1 MNHGPAQRIDHYR
14 DPDIDVSVVIP
25 VYRGARSIDAL
36 RDRLHVA
43 LESAALRHELI
54 FVEDCGGDD
63 SWQVLEV
70 MCATHGYV
78 RAIKLSRN
86 FGQHA
91 ATLCGIA
98 RARGR
103 WVATIDDDLE
113 QPPEALPELVRK
125 AEEGFTVV
133 YGVNQSRSHAVWRN
147 LTSELGRALF
157 KFAIPTLNREYSSMR
172 VVDGT
177 IARQLERF
185 QSPFTFVDGYLSW
198 LTHNYATVVVPH
210 HDRAHGRS
218 NYSVRKL
225 LAHMMN
231 IFLTFSDLPLRAA
244 TWLGLA
250 TAAGGALWGLAI
262 LIGRLTGAVTASGY
276 ASMMAGITF
285 LGGVQ
290 LLILGIFGQYLGRI
304 NFKTASMPVFLAEKE
319 LGS

>member
-1 MNHGPAQRIDHYR
+1 MSIAPARTPQTDN
-14 DPDIDVSVVIP
+14 PSDIDVSVVVP
-25 VYRGARSIDAL
+25 VFRGSRSIEAL
-36 RDRLHVA
+36 RERLQTA
-43 LESAALRHELI
+43 LANAGMRYELI

-63 SWQVLEV
+63 SWQVLES
-70 MCATHGYV
+70 MCAQHNEV

-98 RARGR
+98 RTRGR

-113 QPPEALPELVRK
+113 QPPEALPDLVRK
-125 AEEGFTVV
+125 AEQGFTVV
-133 YGVNQSRSHAVWRN
+133 YGINEVRSHAAWRN
-147 LTSELGRALF
+147 FTSGVGRALF
-157 KFAIPTLNREYSSMR
+157 KFAIPNLNREYSSMR
-172 VVDGT
+172 VIDGS

-210 HDRAHGRS
+210 HERPHGRS
-218 NYSVRKL
+218 NYNLRRLV
-225 LAHMMN
+225 AHMVN

-244 TWLGLA
+244 TWLGVV
-250 TAAGGALWGLAI
+250 TAFGGGLWGLTI
-262 LIGRLTGAVTASGY
+262 LIGRTTGAITTSGY

-285 LGGVQ
+285 LGGMQ
-290 LLILGIFGQYLGRI
+290 LLILGVFGQYLGRI
-304 NFKTASMPVFLAEKE
+304 NFKTASMPVFLAERE